1 MVKDIKSGASDGYP
15 FLLTNVNGLVYFVAN
30 DGTGGYELWKSDGTS
45 TGTIMVKDINSGIG
59 NSYPSHLAV
68 LNASSIS
75 ARKW

>member
-45 TGTIMVKDINSGIG
+45 TGTIMVKDINSE
-59 NSYPSHLAV
+59 LATHIP
-68 LNASSIS
+68 AI
-75 ARKW
+75 WQC